1 MSAKEAVQ
9 LDAPASVTCDQC
21 GYDLTKDKLWAQV
34 RVCSSC
40 GKHARI
46 GAWDRV
52 EMTADSDT
60 FEEINSNIVSVDP
73 LQFTDSK
80 PYQERVAAA
89 REKTGLHEAV
99 LTGRARIRGQEVVL
113 AVVDFRFLGGSMGSV
128 VGEKV
133 TLAFEHAA
141 SRKLPL
147 VTIVASGGARMQ
159 EGMLSLVQMAK
170 TSAAA
175 QRLHDANVP
184 YISVLT
190 DPTTGG
196 IYASFASQGDV
207 IMAEP
212 GALIGFAG
220 PRVIAGT
227 SKSRDDEGELKTH
240 TAEYLLAHGF
250 IDAIVERSRMRD
262 TLSTVLRVLD
272 RGEQPSPQLS
282 RPATPEQSDAT
293 AEAWSALRI
302 ARMDNRPT
310 TMDYIRRITPQ
321 FVELHGDRLYG
332 DDPAIIAG
340 LGEVGGRGV
349 AIIGHERGHGDAER
363 RGGQALPEGYRKAL
377 RVMEL
382 AGRLRCPVITF
393 IDTPGAF
400 LGIESEERGLA
411 SALSQSLATMSTLP
425 VPVVAVVIGEGG
437 SGGAIAFGV
446 ADRILMQENSVYSVI
461 APEGAAAILYR
472 DSSRAPD
479 VAASLKITAHDC
491 LRLGVA
497 DGLIEEPGGGAHTDP
512 DFAATLLLDS
522 VLWALGDIGSPNERR
537 LLDDRYKKFRQM
549 GQVNVLWKETLSRE
563 ASEISERFSRTVGA
577 FRDRLPRGEG
587 EQVQAVAEGD
597 AGE

>member
-1 MSAKEAVQ
+1 MSAQETARTETTEGQVCERCQANLSTDVQ
-9 LDAPASVTCDQC
+9 WKRVN
-21 GYDLTKDKLWAQV
+21 
-34 RVCSSC
+34 VCSSC
-40 GKHARI
+40 GKHTRI

-52 EMTADSDT
+52 RITVDDGS
-60 FEEINSNIVSVDP
+60 FEEVNANIVSVDP
-73 LQFTDSK
+73 LEFTDSR
-80 PYQERVAAA
+80 PYQERIAAA

-99 LTGRARIRGQEVVL
+99 LTGRAKIRGQEVVL

-133 TLAFEHAA
+133 TLAFEMAA
-141 SRKLPL
+141 SRKIPMIT
-147 VTIVASGGARMQ
+147 VVASGGARMQ

-170 TSAAA
+170 TTAAA

-207 IMAEP
+207 ILAEP
-212 GALIGFAG
+212 EALIGFAG

-227 SKSRDDEGELKTH
+227 TKQTGDGGELKTH

-250 IDAIVERSRMRD
+250 IDAIVERGQLRD
-262 TLSTVLRVLD
+262 TLSTILRVLT
-272 RGEQPSPQLS
+272 RGDQPSAHLS
-282 RPATPEQSDAT
+282 KPARPERSSTHG
-293 AEAWSALRI
+293 EAWEALAITR
-302 ARMDNRPT
+302 RTDRPT
-310 TMDYIRRITPQ
+310 TLDYIRRITPQ
-321 FVELHGDRLYG
+321 FVELHGDRVFG

-340 LGEVGGRGV
+340 LGEIGGRGV
-349 AIIGHERGHGDAER
+349 AIIGHERGHGDERR

-377 RVMEL
+377 RVMKL

-411 SALSQSLATMSTLP
+411 STLSECLATMSTLP
-425 VPVVAVVIGEGG
+425 VPLVAVVIGEGG

-446 ADRILMQENSVYSVI
+446 ADRVLMQENSVYSVI

-472 DSSRAPD
+472 DASKAPD
-479 VAASLKITAHDC
+479 VAESLKITAHDC
-491 LRLGVA
+491 LHLGVA
-497 DGLIEEPGGGAHTDP
+497 DALIEEPAGGAHTNA

-522 VLWALGDIGSPNERR
+522 VLWALGDVSSMNDRKRVDE
-537 LLDDRYKKFRQM
+537 RYKKFRQM
-549 GQVNVLWKETLSRE
+549 GQVNSLWKEMLSRE
-563 ASEISERFSRTVGA
+563 ASEFGDRVARTVGA
-577 FRDRLPRGEG
+577 FRDRLPRSD
-587 EQVQAVAEGD
+587 GD
-597 AGE
+597 TAAPDPETDTA